1 MKIHT
6 SGADG
11 VHTVQTLDNGDGS
24 TMSVDLNSVAE
35 ATLNQDGQ
43 IILTGEDGQGKNT
56 KKYHLILL
64 KFSYVIS
71 TYGEFFDIQ
80 IF

>member
-1 MKIHT
+1 MKHFDYRIRTHRIKSSILLQIHT

-11 VHTVQTLDNGDGS
+11 VHTVQTLDNGDGT

-43 IILTGEDGQGKNT
+43 IILTGEDGQGT
-56 KKYHLILL
+56 
-64 KFSYVIS
+64 
-71 TYGEFFDIQ
+71 
-80 IF
+80 